1 MEPVVREAVPA
12 DIADMVRLLK
22 SLFSLEADFA
32 YDEIKQRRGLEMM
45 LEDGARRCIMVAEQN
60 GRVIGMVT
68 AQLLVSTAEGGL
80 SALLE
85 DLVVE
90 ESYQGQGTGRALL
103 LSLEAW
109 AAAQGV
115 KRLQLLADRGNTRAL
130 GFYGK
135 MSWQLTELICLRTY
149 V

>member
-1 MEPVVREAVPA
+1 MEPVIREAVPA

-22 SLFSLEADFA
+22 ILFSLEADFS
-32 YDEIKQRRGLEMM
+32 YDEIKQRRGLGMI
-45 LEDGARRCIMVAEQN
+45 LEDGARCIMVAEQN

-80 SALLE
+80 SAWVE

-90 ESYQGQGTGRALL
+90 EPYQGQGTGRALL
-103 LSLEAW
+103 LSLQAW
-109 AAAQGV
+109 ASARGV
-115 KRLQLLADRGNTRAL
+115 KRLQLLADRSNTRAL
-130 GFYGK
+130 EFYEK
-135 MSWQLTELICLRTY
+135 MSWQFTELICLRTY